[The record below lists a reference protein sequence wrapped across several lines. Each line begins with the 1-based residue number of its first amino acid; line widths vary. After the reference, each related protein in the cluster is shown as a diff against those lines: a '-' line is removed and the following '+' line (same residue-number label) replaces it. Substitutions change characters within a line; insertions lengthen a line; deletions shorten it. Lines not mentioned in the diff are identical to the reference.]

1 MGFARGLAYYTGIIF
16 EVYSSNLDVAIG
28 GGGRYDSLIE
38 VFGGPPTPAIGFAIG
53 VDRVSMA
60 LNYDVKTSPRI
71 LLVPVKP
78 EYISAALNAQVILA
92 RKGMCTEL
100 EYKRDLRKA
109 LKYANNRDI
118 PFVAIIGSEFVSE
131 GKVTIKDMMRRT
143 QHVISLE
150 KIADIVA
157 GQGSS

>member
-1 MGFARGLAYYTGIIF
+1 
-16 EVYSSNLDVAIG
+16 
-28 GGGRYDSLIE
+28 
-38 VFGGPPTPAIGFAIG
+38 
-53 VDRVSMA
+53 
-60 LNYDVKTSPRI
+60 
-71 LLVPVKP
+71 
-78 EYISAALNAQVILA
+78 
-92 RKGMCTEL
+92 
-100 EYKRDLRKA
+100 
-109 LKYANNRDI
+109 I